1 MASSKFYKES
11 ENDAIWWVETDDKGD
26 WLFSFDQ
33 KTIYNMYADF
43 PYKLTR
49 EQVEIFIKEQPYWA
63 DYFKDRLK
71 DYLQ

>member
-11 ENDAIWWVETDDKGD
+11 ENDIIWWVDTDDKGD